1 MEIWSFFTG
10 AMGLDLGLEKA
21 GLKPTL
27 AVEIDPVFC
36 GSIRRNRPALPLIE
50 GDIAALT
57 LADLSRVRGIRKKR
71 PDVFLMVGGPP
82 CQSFSSGGK
91 RAALTD
97 PRGNLIYHYLR
108 LLTEARPSYF
118 ILENVANLTTAALK
132 HRPIAERPGQH
143 WSLKRYDSGGPKGDG
158 QFEALAPEERS
169 SSAIRQILDDVE
181 ALGYVVRFGVVDA
194 ADYGSPQHRLRFV
207 MFGARDGDC
216 PSLPVPTHGPH
227 SLSAKPFA
235 TVRDAI
241 CRLRE
246 NPGPH
251 SEYTP
256 QVREIFEQVPEGKNW
271 RALPLHVQQAALG
284 GAFAAGG
291 GKTGFYRRLA
301 WDRPA
306 PTITG
311 RANRKGSALCHPE
324 FHRPLSVWEC
334 AAIQGFPKSW
344 NFCGAMNHQYMQ
356 IGNAVP
362 IHLGRAIGAVLSAH
376 IRKPSPA
383 PPAAFD
389 DMLSA
394 AVFRLRSAARNK
406 RPTGGVVDLP
416 QAAE

>member
-1 MEIWSFFTG
+1 
-10 AMGLDLGLEKA
+10 
-21 GLKPTL
+21 
-27 AVEIDPVFC
+27 
-36 GSIRRNRPALPLIE
+36 
-50 GDIAALT
+50 
-57 LADLSRVRGIRKKR
+57 
-71 PDVFLMVGGPP
+71 MVGGLP
-82 CQSFSSGGK
+82 CQSFSPGGK

-108 LLTEARPSYF
+108 LITEVRPRYF

-143 WSLKRYDSGGPKGDG
+143 LSLKRYDSEWPKGDG
-158 QFEALAPEERS
+158 EFAALAPEERS

-181 ALGYVVRFGVVDA
+181 TLGYMVRFGVVDA
-194 ADYGSPQHRLRFV
+194 ADYGAPQHRLRFV

-216 PSLPVPTHGPH
+216 PSLPVPTHGPL
-227 SLSAKPFA
+227 SLSGKPFA

-241 CRLRE
+241 WGLRD

-251 SEYTP
+251 SEYTF
-256 QVREIFEQVPEGKNW
+256 QVRKIFEQVPEGKNW
-271 RALPLHVQQAALG
+271 RALPLRMQKAALG

-324 FHRPLSVWEC
+324 FDRPLSVWEC
-334 AAIQGFPKSW
+334 AAIQGFPMHW
-344 NFCGAMNHQYMQ
+344 IFCGAMNHQYMQ

-362 IHLGRAIGAVLSAH
+362 VHLGWAIGAALASHMRNPFAT
-376 IRKPSPA
+376 
-383 PPAAFD
+383 PPAAFAE
-389 DMLSA
+389 MLCA

-406 RPTGGVVDLP
+406 RPAGGVADLP
-416 QAAE
+416 QEAE